1 MATKTICDVC
11 GKPVETEGYN
21 AISLY
26 SVGVAGT
33 VVKNSGRIDLCK
45 TCMDKVV
52 KVVDTVV
59 NKREENA

>member
-11 GKPVETEGYN
+11 DKPVEAEGYN

-26 SVGVAGT
+26 SVGVSGT

-52 KVVDTVV
+52 KIVDTVV
-59 NKREENA
+59 KNREENA

>member
-11 GKPVETEGYN
+11 GKTVETEGYN

-26 SVGVAGT
+26 SVGVART

-52 KVVDTVV
+52 KIVDTVIK
-59 NKREENA
+59 NREENA

>member
-11 GKPVETEGYN
+11 GKPVEAEGYN

-26 SVGVAGT
+26 SVGVART

-52 KVVDTVV
+52 KIVDTVV
-59 NKREENA
+59 KNREENA